1 MEKDKEE
8 AALELELQQE
18 MELLAPYLNPTPS
31 SVEEVIRLMEAC
43 PVCGNRMH
51 FTHFADFARLLTH
64 ESVRCDDCG
73 YRAKREFV
81 RLL

>member
-1 MEKDKEE
+1 MDKDRDEVGQ
-8 AALELELQQE
+8 ELELQQE
-18 MELLAPYLNPTPS
+18 MDLLTPYLNPTPS
-31 SVEEVIRLMEAC
+31 SVEEIVRIMEAC
-43 PVCGNRMH
+43 PVCGNQMH

-73 YRAKREFV
+73 YRAKRELV